1 MENSI
6 LSSPI
11 IRDHKSGDM
20 WPTPICSSIR
30 TMIRSG
36 KGYKRISLETVV
48 PISTIKRI
56 TRAETSRT
64 TRKGK
69 IYKPN
74 LLEKADIKRIFCFIS
89 KS

>member
-11 IRDHKSGDM
+11 LRDHKSGDM
-20 WPTPICSSIR
+20 WPTPIRSSIR
-30 TMIRSG
+30 TMKRSG
-36 KGYKRISLETVV
+36 KGYKRISLETGV
-48 PISTIKRI
+48 PILTIKRI
-56 TRAETSRT
+56 TRAETSYT
-64 TRKGK
+64 IYKGK

-74 LLEKADIKRIFCFIS
+74 LLEKADIKHIFRFIS